1 MIETI
6 AIIVIAF
13 CMICTCYHIGVLRG
27 NRAPIY
33 HAAMALIFWVAL
45 CTTIIVWM
53 VIIK

>member
-6 AIIVIAF
+6 AIIAIAV
-13 CMICTCYHIGVLRG
+13 CMTCTCYHIGILRE

-45 CTTIIVWM
+45 CTTIMVWT
-53 VIIK
+53 VITK